1 MQKFRRKDIAVFVL
15 VLGILAAGVYSLVD
29 VDSSSPTTNAPA
41 VASMTAEELAA
52 ENEALMKQFQEAGRS
67 IGGMAVL
74 GGNKAALEWLEK
86 YAPNGHP
93 TPLPDDPKAANEGL
107 KKRVADAKVIFE
119 AMQASEKREEPWLRQ
134 YYGEGNEETLK
145 KLGIKSLK
153 VQEAQD
159 DEIKKFLKPARTT
172 AKALKGFLSK
182 HRHEIAQDKNYN
194 LASVLDTPE
203 HILGVVKPYLEEDV
217 DYNDSRFSFHGDN
230 KEWWVGYKLDGLS
243 DELRQK
249 IVEGNIGLYRDLYK
263 APDKG
268 KGIIDLAARY
278 DGGDIVFL
286 NVNSIL

>member
-1 MQKFRRKDIAVFVL
+1 MQKFRGKDIAVFVL
-15 VLGILAAGVYSLVD
+15 VLGILAAGVYSLIG
-29 VDSSSPTTNAPA
+29 SGGLSINTPA
-41 VASMTAEELAA
+41 IASMTPEELAA

-67 IGGMAVL
+67 IGGIAAFTRD
-74 GGNKAALEWLEK
+74 KTALEWLEK
-86 YAPNGHP
+86 YAPDGHP
-93 TPLPDDPKAANEGL
+93 TPLPDDPKAANKGL

-119 AMQASEKREEPWLRQ
+119 AFQASEKREDPWLRQ
-134 YYGEGNEETLK
+134 YYGEENEQTLK

-159 DEIKKFLKPARTT
+159 DEIEKFLKPARTT

-203 HILGVVKPYLEEDV
+203 HILEVVKPYLEEDV
-217 DYNDSRFSFHGDN
+217 DYSDSRFVFQGDN

-243 DELRQK
+243 DELRQQ
-249 IVEGNIGLYRDLYK
+249 IVRGKIGLYRDLYK

-268 KGIIDLAARY
+268 NGIIDFAARY

>member
-1 MQKFRRKDIAVFVL
+1 MKKFRGKDIAIFVL
-15 VLGILAAGVYSLVD
+15 VLGILAAGVYSLMD
-29 VDSSSPTTNAPA
+29 GGSSINTPA
-41 VASMTAEELAA
+41 AASMTPEELAA
-52 ENEALMKQFQEAGRS
+52 ENEVLMKQFQEAGRS
-67 IGGMAVL
+67 IGGIAAFTRD
-74 GGNKAALEWLEK
+74 KTALEWLEK
-86 YAPNGHP
+86 YAPDGHP

-119 AMQASEKREEPWLRQ
+119 AFQASEKREDPWLRQ
-134 YYGEGNEETLK
+134 YYGEENEQTLK

-203 HILGVVKPYLEEDV
+203 HILEVVKPYLEEDV
-217 DYNDSRFSFHGDN
+217 DYSDSRFVFQGDN

-249 IVEGNIGLYRDLYK
+249 IAEGNIGLYRDLYK

-268 KGIIDLAARY
+268 NGIIDFAARY

-286 NVNSIL
+286 NVNSILL

>member
-1 MQKFRRKDIAVFVL
+1 MKKLRTGNVVIVVL
-15 VLGILAAGVYSLVD
+15 VLGILAVGAYFLVGSGLFLD
-29 VDSSSPTTNAPA
+29 APA
-41 VASMTAEELAA
+41 AASMTPEELAA
-52 ENEALMKQFQEAGRS
+52 ENKALMKQFQEAGRS

-74 GGNKAALEWLEK
+74 GKDKAALEWLEK
-86 YAPNGHP
+86 YAPDGHP

-107 KKRVADAKVIFE
+107 KRRIADAKVIFE
-119 AMQASEKREEPWLRQ
+119 AMQASEKRENPWLRQ
-134 YYGEGNEETLK
+134 YYGEENEQTLK

-153 VQEAQD
+153 VKEAQD

-182 HRHEIAQDKNYN
+182 HRHEIAQDKGYN

-203 HILGVVKPYLEEDV
+203 HILGVVKPYLEEEV
-217 DYNDSRFSFHGDN
+217 DYSDSRFVFHGDN

-268 KGIIDLAARY
+268 KSLMNYDALY

-286 NVNSIL
+286 NVNSILL